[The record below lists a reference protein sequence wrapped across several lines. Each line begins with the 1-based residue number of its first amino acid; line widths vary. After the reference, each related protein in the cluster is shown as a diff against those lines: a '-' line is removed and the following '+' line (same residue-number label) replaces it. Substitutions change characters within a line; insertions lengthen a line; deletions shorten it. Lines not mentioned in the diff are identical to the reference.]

1 MKKYI
6 PPTIYFGGDYTPE
19 HFSKETMEED
29 MRLMKKAGVN
39 VVTIN
44 VFTWAQLQPNEE
56 TWTFEWLDEVMDTLA
71 KNDVCA
77 SLGTATA
84 STPAWMAKKYP
95 EILPIDENGIRF
107 NHGSRQCFNP
117 NSPVYRKLARQ
128 LVRKLAERYKG
139 HPALCM
145 WHVNNELS
153 QLVEYDFSEI
163 TARKFRDWCKEKH
176 GTCEN
181 LNKTWGLHFW
191 GNNVYEW
198 DELMPPMK
206 TAHQVNTSLL
216 LEWKRFTNEC
226 YMEVA
231 RGEIEILR
239 ETTPDIPI
247 TTNFLY
253 EYKTLDYFTWADMV
267 DFISVSSFPDPK
279 TTNHPGEAA
288 LSHDIMRGIKD
299 QPFALLEQAPSQVNW
314 RLANVNKKPGVMRLW
329 SHQGMAH
336 GSDSFLFFQWRASVH
351 GSEKFHSAM
360 VPHIGENS
368 RVFREMAEFGK
379 ELPGLLQV
387 VGSDVQ
393 AEVAIVMDYNNWWT
407 VEYTPGPT
415 ALLNYLENLQVY
427 HYPLFEQNIT
437 TDVIPYD
444 RDLGRYKVVIAPLL
458 YMVKPGFRESVEKF
472 VSEGGTFIATF
483 FSGVV
488 NEYDEVFKGGY
499 PGPLSEVLGLK
510 VEEFEAM
517 KPYTK
522 NSVVMNGRWP
532 GITGEFESRLWC
544 DILQLGTAKSLAEYG
559 SNFFEGMPALTVND
573 YGKGKA
579 YYVATQPDNAFMR
592 KFLRQV
598 CAEQGVQPVLETPEN
613 VEAVIRSNEEND
625 FLFIMNH
632 NYESV
637 EVALPEGGFFDLLE
651 RKPMEGAIKL
661 GAVQSVVLQKIKTAL
676 PQAGVPN
683 KGIGNDRKDTR
694 KKGWLHLA
702 GAGRN
707 G

>member
-1 MKKYI
+1 MKKFVL
-6 PPTIYFGGDYTPE
+6 PNIYFGGDYTPE
-19 HFSKETMEED
+19 HFGKEVMEED

-39 VVTIN
+39 IATIN

-56 TWTFEWLDEVMDTLA
+56 TWTFEWLDEIMDTLA
-71 KNDVCA
+71 KNGVYAD
-77 SLGTATA
+77 LGTATA

-107 NHGSRQCFNP
+107 NHGSRQTFNP
-117 NSPVYRKLARQ
+117 NSPKYRKLSKQ
-128 LVRKLAERYKG
+128 LVRKIAERYKD

-153 QLVEYDFSEI
+153 QLVNYDFSEI
-163 TARKFRDWCKEKH
+163 TIKKFRNWCKEKF

-181 LNKTWGLHFW
+181 LNKKWGLHFW
-191 GNNVYEW
+191 ANNIYEW

-231 RGEIEILR
+231 RDEIEILR
-239 ETTPDIPI
+239 EVTPNVLI

-253 EYKTLDYFTWADMV
+253 EFKTLDYYAWADMI

-288 LSHDIMRGIKD
+288 LSHDIMRGLKD
-299 QPFALLEQAPSQVNW
+299 QPFVLLEQAPSQVNW
-314 RLANVNKKPGVMRLW
+314 RMVNVNKKPGVMRLW

-368 RVFREMAEFGK
+368 RVFREMTEFGR
-379 ELPGLLQV
+379 ELPNLNEV
-387 VGSDVQ
+387 VGSDVK
-393 AEVAIVMDYNNWWT
+393 ADVAIVLDYNNWWT
-407 VEYTPGPT
+407 VEFTPGPT
-415 ALLNYLENLQVY
+415 ALLNYLQNLQAY
-427 HYPLFEQNIT
+427 HHPLFEQNIT

-444 RDLGRYKVVIAPLL
+444 RDMSKYKVVIAPLL
-458 YMVKPGFRESVEKF
+458 YMVKPGFKESVEKF
-472 VSEGGTFIATF
+472 VSEGGTFITTF

-488 NEYDEVFKGGY
+488 NEYDEVFQGGY
-499 PGPLSEVLGLK
+499 PGPLGDLLGLK

-517 KPYTK
+517 KPYIN
-522 NSVVMNGRWP
+522 NSLVINEGLP
-532 GITGEFESRLWC
+532 NITGEFESKLWC
-544 DILQLGTAKSLAEYG
+544 DILQLDTAKSLAEYG
-559 SNFFEGMPALTVND
+559 SDFFKGSPALTVNS

-579 YYVATQPDNAFMR
+579 YYVATLPKNEFMR
-592 KFLRQV
+592 QFLKQV
-598 CAEQGVQPVLETPEN
+598 CADQGVEPVLEAPER
-613 VEAVIRSNEEND
+613 VEAVIRSNEDNEY
-625 FLFIMNH
+625 LFVMNH
-632 NYESV
+632 NYEPV
-637 EVALPEGGFFDLLE
+637 EVTLPEGKYFDLLTQV
-651 RKPMEGAIKL
+651 PMEGIIKL
-661 GAVQSVVLQKIKTAL
+661 DAVQSVIL
-676 PQAGVPN
+676 
-683 KGIGNDRKDTR
+683 R
-694 KKGWLHLA
+694 KK
-702 GAGRN
+702 
-707 G
+707 

>member
-1 MKKYI
+1 MKKFI
-6 PPTIYFGGDYTPE
+6 LPNIYFGGDYTPE
-19 HFSKETMEED
+19 HFPQEVMAED

-39 VVTIN
+39 MVTIN
-44 VFTWAQLQPNEE
+44 VFTWAQLQPNED
-56 TWTFEWLDEVMDTLA
+56 TWTFEWLDELMDTLA
-71 KNDVCA
+71 KNGVYA
-77 SLGTATA
+77 SMGTATA

-95 EILPIDENGIRF
+95 EILPVDKNGIRF

-117 NSPVYRKLARQ
+117 NSPAYRKLGRQ

-153 QLVEYDFSEI
+153 QMVEQDFSEI
-163 TARKFRDWCKEKH
+163 TIEKFRDWCRERF

-181 LNKTWGLHFW
+181 LTKAWGLHFW
-191 GNNVYEW
+191 GNNIYEW

-216 LEWKRFTNEC
+216 LDWKRFTNEC

-231 RGEIEILR
+231 LGEIEILR
-239 ETTPDIPI
+239 EVTPDVPI

-253 EYKTLDYFTWADMV
+253 EYKILDYFAWADMV

-288 LSHDIMRGIKD
+288 LSHDIMRGLKN

-329 SHQGMAH
+329 SHQGMAR
-336 GSDSFLFFQWRASVH
+336 GSDSFLFFQWRASIH

-368 RVFREMAEFGK
+368 RVFKEMTEFGQ
-379 ELPGLLQV
+379 ELPRLLEV

-393 AEVAIVMDYNNWWT
+393 ADVAIVMDYNNWWA
-407 VEYTPGPT
+407 VEFTPGPT
-415 ALLNYLENLQVY
+415 ALLDYLENLKAY
-427 HYPLFEQNIT
+427 HYPLHEQNIT
-437 TDVIPYD
+437 TDIIPHD
-444 RDLGRYKVVIAPLL
+444 RDLGGYKVVIAPLL
-458 YMVKPGFRESVEKF
+458 YMVKPGFKASVEKF
-472 VSEGGTFIATF
+472 VAEGGTFVATF

-488 NEYDEVFKGGY
+488 NEFDAVFPGGY

-517 KPYTK
+517 KPYVN
-522 NSVVMNGRWP
+522 NSLVMNGRFP

-544 DILQLGTAKSLAEYG
+544 DILQLDTAESLAEYG
-559 SNFFEGMPALTVND
+559 SDFFKGMPALTVNR

-579 YYVATQPDNAFMR
+579 YYVATLPNNGFLR
-592 KFLRQV
+592 KFLRQI
-598 CAEQGVQPVLETPEN
+598 CAEQGVQPVVEAPEN
-613 VEAVIRSNEEND
+613 VEAVMRSSENHD
-625 FLFIMNH
+625 YLFVMNH
-632 NYESV
+632 NYDPV
-637 EVALPEGGFFDLLE
+637 DVVLPDGKYFDLLSQQ
-651 RKPMEGAIKL
+651 PMEGSIRMS
-661 GAVQSVVLQKIKTAL
+661 AVETVVL
-676 PQAGVPN
+676 
-683 KGIGNDRKDTR
+683 RK
-694 KKGWLHLA
+694 
-702 GAGRN
+702 
-707 G
+707 